1 MKSVL
6 QKCTGFDWDDGN
18 ADKNWILHQVTRSE
32 SEQVFFNEPIVVAD
46 DLKHSTHEKRWYLLG
61 QTDAGRLLFIMSTK
75 KKIPVFKNEKEER
88 AFWAKENAA
97 EYVDWSKAEK
107 IRFSN
112 LKPSTKTIS
121 LRLPEFIL
129 DELKVLAHKR
139 DIPYQ
144 SLIKMFLKDRI
155 DEELGQTQ

>member
-61 QTDAGRLLFIMSTK
+61 QTDAGRLLFIVFTLRDNLIRIISSRDMHK
-75 KKIPVFKNEKEER
+75 KERRIYNE
-88 AFWAKENAA
+88 
-97 EYVDWSKAEK
+97 Y
-107 IRFSN
+107 
-112 LKPSTKTIS
+112 
-121 LRLPEFIL
+121 
-129 DELKVLAHKR
+129 
-139 DIPYQ
+139 
-144 SLIKMFLKDRI
+144 
-155 DEELGQTQ
+155 